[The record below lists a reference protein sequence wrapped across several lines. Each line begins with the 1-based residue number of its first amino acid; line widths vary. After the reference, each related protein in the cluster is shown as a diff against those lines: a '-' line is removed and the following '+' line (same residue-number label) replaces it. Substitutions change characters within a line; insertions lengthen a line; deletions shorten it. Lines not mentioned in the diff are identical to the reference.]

1 MQIKKLNIVMFLA
14 LSCAVFLN
22 GCGSSNKEGS
32 ASLSDEATVGD
43 TVCIQCHGGRNFDS
57 VTGEDKVVEYQ
68 RSSPHLGDPGGCEAC
83 HGGGAQHNGVGPIPY
98 PSPDIA
104 RCQHCHDGKTAPIT
118 TAQNYSTSQH
128 TNLAH
133 QSSVC
138 IRCHTNEG
146 ALLSNIA
153 GLTGANNTPA
163 SGSYAGQS
171 FYNRNIG
178 LVSWGYAYTAINCK
192 TCHEHGAGIRS
203 VYALYST
210 AAGRDTGKT
219 VWNPSGAASGS
230 VTGDRQ
236 TDNKNNQFNLCT
248 SCHNMYD
255 YNGTNVLYSGT
266 AASGT
271 QTAGHH
277 ETSWYRL
284 IASTHKEKGMTKVIL
299 PYANMSSAADGT
311 NTRITGYVIRKVAP
325 TGAATAADKTK
336 TYYTDPSYSGPC
348 FDCHG
353 HEAKTTGA
361 ANPTSAS
368 AAVTIYTDW
377 AQSAHAGKILSAKK
391 VSNGAM
397 ASSATTDKAMQSY
410 SDDTFMGGTSAWGHY
425 NWDST
430 LKPDANDSTKYVDDR
445 GSCQKCHT
453 ATGFSNFANNPTT
466 YDSTR
471 NDFNHLMDWKQ
482 VAATAT
488 AVGGSKRQNE
498 VLYCWGCH
506 SNAGSGTLR
515 NPGAVTADY
524 TYNSVAV
531 VFPDVAKSNVCVVC
545 HGGRGNTQT
554 ARSSRF
560 EGHHGTTAGML
571 FASVS
576 HIGSEF
582 TGKDY
587 TPPSFFEHDKINAST
602 SGPCASCHMQAGSAK
617 HTFSVVSTSSVDGT
631 IAKIRSQA
639 ICDSCHTGT
648 YAMTPAILNEE
659 KDGFTEATDLLT
671 AYLANTEVNY
681 YNVNITTTASTSTGL
696 AGLTNAQ
703 YSAFQNAKLPADSPG
718 AWAHNRYYAKR
729 LIFDSLD
736 CMQHGDTL
744 TGSITLTSTQL
755 TAYPNAATW
764 LGANT
769 TTGVAARP

>member
-1 MQIKKLNIVMFLA
+1 MQIKKLSIMMLLA
-14 LSCAVFLN
+14 LSSAAFIT

-32 ASLSDEATVGD
+32 ASLNDVATVGD
-43 TVCIQCHGGRNFDS
+43 TVCIQCHGGSNADS

-83 HGGGAQHNGVGPIPY
+83 HGGGAQHYGVGPIPY
-98 PSPDIA
+98 PSPDVA
-104 RCQHCHDGKTAPIT
+104 RCQTCHDGKTAPIT
-118 TAQNYSTSQH
+118 SAQNYASSQH

-133 QSSVC
+133 QSGVC

-146 ALLSNIA
+146 ALLSNMV
-153 GLTGANNTPA
+153 GLTGGDITPTGGTY
-163 SGSYAGQS
+163 SGQS

-178 LVSWGYAYTAINCK
+178 KVSWGYAYTAINCQ
-192 TCHEHGAGIRS
+192 TCHEHGAGLRS

-210 AAGRDTGKT
+210 VSGRDAGKT
-219 VWNPSGAASGS
+219 VWNPSKAAAGS
-230 VTGDRQ
+230 PTGDRQ
-236 TDNKNNQFNLCT
+236 ADNKNNQFNLCT

-255 YNGTNVLYSGT
+255 YSGTNVLYSGT

-271 QTAGHH
+271 LTAGHH
-277 ETSWYRL
+277 NTSWYRL
-284 IASTHKEKGMTKVIL
+284 IPSTHKEKGMTKVTL
-299 PYANMSSAADGT
+299 PYANMSSSATGT
-311 NTRITGYVIRKVAP
+311 NTLITGYVIRKVAP
-325 TGAATAADKTK
+325 TGAATAADATK
-336 TYYTDPSYSGPC
+336 TYYTDPYYNGPC

-361 ANPTSAS
+361 TNPTSAS
-368 AAVTIYTDW
+368 AATTIHTDW
-377 AQSAHAGKILSAKK
+377 AQSAHAGMILSAKK
-391 VSNGAM
+391 VNNGAT
-397 ASSATTDKAMQSY
+397 ATDNTDKAMQAY
-410 SDDTFMGGTSAWGHY
+410 SDDTFMGGTSAWSHY

-430 LKPDANDSTKYVDDR
+430 LTSAGADDR

-453 ATGFSNFANNPTT
+453 ATGFSNFADNPTS
-466 YDSTR
+466 YDATR
-471 NDFNHLMDWKQ
+471 NDFSHLLNWTQKTASG
-482 VAATAT
+482 AAT
-488 AVGGSKRQNE
+488 GGSKKQNE

-506 SNAGSGTLR
+506 KSAGSGTLR

-524 TYNSVAV
+524 TYNGVAV
-531 VFPDVAKSNVCVVC
+531 TFPNVGNSNVCVVC

-587 TPPSFFEHDKINAST
+587 TPPTFFAHDKINATT
-602 SGPCASCHMQAGSAK
+602 SGPCASCHMQAAAK

-648 YAMTPAILNEE
+648 YAMTPAKLEEE
-659 KDGFTEATDLLT
+659 KTGFTEATNLLI
-671 AYLANTEVNY
+671 AYLANTEVNA
-681 YNVNITTTASTSTGL
+681 YNTNITTASSTAAGL
-696 AGLTNAQ
+696 AALSNAQ

-744 TGSITLTSTQL
+744 TGSITLSATQL
-755 TAYPNAATW
+755 AAYPNAATW
-764 LGANT
+764 LGANA